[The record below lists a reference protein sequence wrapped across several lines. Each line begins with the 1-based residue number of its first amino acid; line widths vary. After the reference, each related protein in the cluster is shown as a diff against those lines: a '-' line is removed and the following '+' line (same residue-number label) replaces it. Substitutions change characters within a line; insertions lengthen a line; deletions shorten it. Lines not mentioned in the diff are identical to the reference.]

1 MKPHALTISASVLLT
16 LTPPTLASDVVTQLL
31 QDYRS
36 QAAQPFSA
44 EAGRQ
49 LWIQTF
55 SDANGNKRSCTTC
68 HTSDPKQAG
77 KHTRTGKHIEPLAP
91 SVRPERLTEERKIHK
106 WLTRNCK
113 WTLGRE
119 CNPQEKGDLLTYL
132 KTL

>member
-1 MKPHALTISASVLLT
+1 MKSSNQIIVTSVLLA
-16 LTPPTLASDVVTQLL
+16 LTTPTLANDVVTKLL

-36 QAAQPFSA
+36 QAAQPFSV

-77 KHTRTGKHIEPLAP
+77 RHTRTGKQIEPLAP
-91 SVRPERLTEERKIHK
+91 SVSPERLTQEREVTK
-106 WLTRNCK
+106 WLKRNCK

-119 CNPQEKGDLLTYL
+119 CTAQENGDVLTYL
-132 KTL
+132 NSL

>member
-1 MKPHALTISASVLLT
+1 MKSSNQIIVTSVLLA
-16 LTPPTLASDVVTQLL
+16 LTTPTLANDVVTKLL

-36 QAAQPFSA
+36 QTAQPFSV

-77 KHTRTGKHIEPLAP
+77 RHTRTGKQIEPLAP
-91 SVRPERLTEERKIHK
+91 SVSPERLTQEREVTK

-119 CNPQEKGDLLTYL
+119 CTAQEKGDLLTYL
-132 KTL
+132 NSL